1 MSDSATALLDLK
13 KKAQK
18 QLYKISQ
25 TTSVNSERANA
36 LLLIS
41 EGATQKE
48 AAEKTALS
56 LGQVRYWLGRYRTNG
71 IDCFPELTESKP
83 KKEKKDK
90 VKKDKKSAKKMKD
103 KSKKAEKNKKKSK
116 KIKSK

>member
-1 MSDSATALLDLK
+1 MSDSAAALLDLK

-25 TTSVNSERANA
+25 TTSLNSERAKA

-41 EGATQKE
+41 EGATQEE

-90 VKKDKKSAKKMKD
+90 DKKTAKKMKD

-116 KIKSK
+116 KTKSK

>member
-1 MSDSATALLDLK
+1 MSDSAALLDLK

-18 QLYKISQ
+18 QLYKICQ
-25 TTSVNSERANA
+25 TTSVNSERAKA

-41 EGATQKE
+41 EGVTQEE

-90 VKKDKKSAKKMKD
+90 IKKAKKSVKKAKD
-103 KSKKAEKNKKKSK
+103 KTNKTEKNKKKSK
-116 KIKSK
+116 KTKSK

>member
-1 MSDSATALLDLK
+1 MSDSAALLDLK

-18 QLYKISQ
+18 QLYKICQ
-25 TTSVNSERANA
+25 TTSVNSERAKA

-41 EGATQKE
+41 EGATQEE

-90 VKKDKKSAKKMKD
+90 DKKTAKKMKD

-116 KIKSK
+116 KTKSK